1 MKTIEDILK
10 ERVMVLDGSMGALI
24 QQRGL
29 NSKGSGSNDM
39 LTLTNPDAI
48 RKIYRDYLEAGADI
62 IETNT
67 FNSQHISLTKYKVEQ
82 YVEEINRNAARMA
95 REEADRMTA
104 LTPDKPRFVAGSI
117 GPTGKTASMSPNVDD
132 PAMRAVTYDELFDN
146 YREQIGAL
154 MDGGVDV
161 LLIETIFDTLN
172 AKATIMAAESVFE
185 DKGRRLPIMLSIT
198 IADAA
203 GRMLTGQSIEAFV
216 ATVMFA
222 RPLSIGINCSFGPA
236 QLRPYIKQLRKAAP
250 CYVSAYP
257 NAGLP
262 NALGEYDETPE
273 SMAAYMRTMV
283 SEGLVDIVGG
293 CCGTTPEH
301 IRVLSRECQS
311 AAHPRKT
318 APKVAWL
325 AGIDAFSPMAGTFI
339 NVGER
344 CNVAGSRKFLRLI
357 SEKQYD
363 EALTIARKQVRDG
376 AMLLDINMDDGML
389 DAKAEMTHFLNLMA
403 SDPEVSRVPWMVD
416 SSKFDVIKAALKCI
430 QGKAV
435 VNSISL
441 KEGEDEFLRRA
452 RVISSYGAAMVVMAF
467 DEQGQATSRDRKTE
481 VCARAYRLLT
491 EKAGVNPEE
500 IIFDP
505 NILTIATGMKEH
517 DRYALDFIEATAWIK
532 RHLPGAKVSG
542 GVSNLSFSF
551 RGNNYLREA
560 MHSVFLYHAI
570 AAGMDMA
577 IVNPA
582 AKVQYADIP
591 FDLLTALED
600 VILCRK
606 DNAVETLVETA
617 AKYSG
622 KKVETAADD
631 SAERSAMTLEER
643 IVTALQRGDS
653 EHLDEDMRE
662 ALASYPTPQ
671 SIIEGPLMKG
681 MTLVGDLFGCGK
693 MFLPQ
698 VVKSA
703 RTMKQAVK
711 MVMGEMT
718 MQQGEMTM
726 QQNCMERKT
735 GDMERQPG
743 EPASGAPKPK
753 FLLATVKGDVHDIGK
768 NITGVVLACNN
779 FDVTDLGV
787 MVEASEIV
795 RTAKEK
801 DVDFIGLSGLIT
813 PSLDEMCNVAAELKK
828 AGITVPL
835 FIGGATT
842 SALHTAVKIAPLYD
856 GAVFYVKDAAQN
868 PIIAMQLL
876 GSERDCTIA
885 VLKTEQERL
894 RQTIA
899 GPQTGE
905 KADDSLRPEIDWANE
920 PIDRPIYIGTRT
932 YYNISIAEVR
942 PYINWTYFY
951 RLWRVS
957 PDTPEAAAIQF
968 EAEKVINALVKEHAT
983 LQALVGFYPAHGTS
997 RSIVVENEER
1007 RVKKRKFD
1015 EVNEEYGHG
1024 ESCPCCGGKPIEIAT
1039 PRQTKPGRQGV
1050 CLSLCDYVA
1059 PEGYGDHIG
1068 AFAITISKEILSRL
1082 EQLKAEGN
1090 DYDALLLQSVCDRLT
1105 EAASEWMHHKVR
1117 KELWGYAPDE
1127 IADVKRFYKAD
1138 YRGIRPAVGYPSLPD
1153 QKETF
1158 NLDKLLNLEQ
1168 IGIQLTENGAM
1179 YPQSSVCGLYLAS
1192 PRAEYF
1198 VI

>member
-29 NSKGSGSNDM
+29 NGEVHGNNDM
-39 LTLTNPDAI
+39 LVITNPDAI
-48 RKIYRDYLEAGADI
+48 RQIHREYLEAGADI

-67 FNSQHISLTKYKVEQ
+67 FNAQRISQAEYHTEQ
-82 YVEEINRNAARMA
+82 YIEEINRRAAQLA

-132 PAMRAVTYDELFDN
+132 PAMRAVTYDELFEA

-154 MDGGVDV
+154 MEGGVDV

-172 AKATIMAAESVFE
+172 AKATVMAAESVFE

-216 ATVMFA
+216 ATVMHFH
-222 RPLSIGINCSFGPA
+222 PLSIGINCSFGPA
-236 QLRPYIKQLRKAAP
+236 QLRPFIKQLRKAAP

-273 SMAAYMRTMV
+273 SMAAYMRTLV

-301 IRVLSRECQS
+301 IRVLGHECQS
-311 AAHPRKT
+311 AAHQRNA

-325 AGIDAFSPMAGTFI
+325 AGIDAFTPMEATFI

-357 SEKQYD
+357 NEKQYD

-416 SSKFDVIKAALKCI
+416 SSKFDVIEAALKCI

-441 KEGEDEFLRRA
+441 KEGEEEFLRRA
-452 RVISSYGAAMVVMAF
+452 KVISSYGAAMVIMAF
-467 DEQGQATSRDRKTE
+467 DEKGQATTFNRKIE
-481 VCARAYRLLT
+481 VCARAYKLLT
-491 EKAGVNPEE
+491 EQAGVNPND

-517 DRYALDFIEATAWIK
+517 DRYALDFIEATEWIK
-532 RHLPGAKVSG
+532 HNLPGAKVSG

-582 AKVQYADIP
+582 SKVQYTDIP
-591 FDLLTALED
+591 SDLLTALED

-617 AKYSG
+617 ARYSG

-643 IVTALQRGDS
+643 IIAALQRGDS

-681 MTLVGDLFGCGK
+681 MTLVGDLFGSGK

-703 RTMKQAVK
+703 RTMKQAVEI
-711 MVMGEMT
+711 VM
-718 MQQGEMTM
+718 GEMTM
-726 QQNCMERKT
+726 QQNCMERQQSDT
-735 GDMERQPG
+735 ERQPG
-743 EPASGAPKPK
+743 EPASGTPKPK

-795 RTAKEK
+795 KVAKEK
-801 DVDFIGLSGLIT
+801 SVDFIGLSGLIT

-828 AGITVPL
+828 AGIAVPL

-899 GPQTGE
+899 CPQTEE
-905 KADDSLRPEIDWANE
+905 KADDSLRPEVDWANE

-932 YYNISIAEVR
+932 YYNISIPEVR

-957 PDTPEAAAIQF
+957 PDTPEAAAIQQ
-968 EAEKVINALVKEHAT
+968 EAEEMINQLVKEHAT
-983 LQALVGFYPAHGTS
+983 LQAVVGFYPAYGTS
-997 RSIVVENEER
+997 HSIVVECSVFSVQCSIGCVHTSRQEKSTEHSTLNTE
-1007 RVKKRKFD
+1007 
-1015 EVNEEYGHG
+1015 HL
-1024 ESCPCCGGKPIEIAT
+1024 EILT
-1039 PRQTKPGRQGV
+1039 PRQTKPNKQGIR
-1050 CLSLCDYVA
+1050 LSLCDYVA

-1068 AFAITISKEILSRL
+1068 AFAITISKEILNRL
-1082 EQLKAEGN
+1082 EALKAECN
-1090 DYDALLLQSVCDRLT
+1090 DYDSLLLQSVCDRLT

-1127 IADVKRFYKAD
+1127 IADTRRFYKAD

-1153 QKETF
+1153 QKEIF
-1158 NLDKLLNLEQ
+1158 NINKLLNLEQ
-1168 IGIQLTENGAM
+1168 IGIKLTENGAM

-1198 VI
+1198 II

>member
-1 MKTIEDILK
+1 MIEDILK

-29 NSKGSGSNDM
+29 NGEVHGNNDM
-39 LTLTNPDAI
+39 LVITNPDAI
-48 RKIYRDYLEAGADI
+48 RQIHREYLEAGADI

-67 FNSQHISLTKYKVEQ
+67 FNAQRISQAEYHTEQ
-82 YVEEINRNAARMA
+82 YIKEINRRAAQLA
-95 REEADRMTA
+95 REEANRMTA

-132 PAMRAVTYDELFDN
+132 PAMRAVTYDELFEA

-154 MDGGVDV
+154 MEGGVDV

-172 AKATIMAAESVFE
+172 AKATVMAAESVFE

-216 ATVMFA
+216 ATVMHFH
-222 RPLSIGINCSFGPA
+222 PLSIGINCSFGPA
-236 QLRPYIKQLRKAAP
+236 QLRPFIKQLRKAAP

-273 SMAAYMRTMV
+273 SMAAYMRTLV

-311 AAHPRKT
+311 AAHQRKDT
-318 APKVAWL
+318 LKVAWL
-325 AGIDAFSPMAGTFI
+325 AGIDAFTPMEGTFI

-357 SEKQYD
+357 NEKQYD

-403 SDPEVSRVPWMVD
+403 SDPEVAKVPWMVD
-416 SSKFDVIKAALKCI
+416 SSKFDVIEAALKCI

-441 KEGEDEFLRRA
+441 KEGEEEFLRRA
-452 RVISSYGAAMVVMAF
+452 RIISSYGAAMVVMAF
-467 DEQGQATSRDRKTE
+467 DEKGQATTFNRKIE
-481 VCARAYRLLT
+481 VCARAYKLLT
-491 EKAGVNPEE
+491 EQAGVNPND

-517 DRYALDFIEATAWIK
+517 DRYALDFIEATEWIK
-532 RHLPGAKVSG
+532 HNLPGAKVSG

-582 AKVQYADIP
+582 SKVQYADIP
-591 FDLLTALED
+591 SDLLTALED

-631 SAERSAMTLEER
+631 SAERSAMPLEER
-643 IVTALQRGDS
+643 IIAALQRGDS
-653 EHLDEDMRE
+653 EHLDEDMWE

-681 MTLVGDLFGCGK
+681 MTLVGDLFGSGK

-703 RTMKQAVK
+703 RTMKQAVEI
-711 MVMGEMT
+711 VMGEMT
-718 MQQGEMTM
+718 MQQ
-726 QQNCMERKT
+726 NCT
-735 GDMERQPG
+735 ERQPG
-743 EPASGAPKPK
+743 EPASGTPKPK

-795 RTAKEK
+795 KVAKEK
-801 DVDFIGLSGLIT
+801 SVDFIGLSGLIT

-856 GAVFYVKDAAQN
+856 GAVFHVKDAAQN

-894 RQTIA
+894 RQTMR
-899 GPQTGE
+899 QTQNAE
-905 KADDSLRPEIDWANE
+905 TTDNSMCPKIDWSNE
-920 PIDRPIYIGTRT
+920 PTDTPTYIGTRT
-932 YYNISIAEVR
+932 YRNIQVAEVR

-951 RLWRVS
+951 TLWRVS
-957 PDTPEAAAIQF
+957 PDTPEATAIQQ
-968 EAEKVINALVKEHAT
+968 EAEEVINQLVKEHAT
-983 LQALVGFYPAHGTS
+983 LQAAVGFYSAYGTS
-997 RSIVVENEER
+997 HSIVVEC
-1007 RVKKRKFD
+1007 
-1015 EVNEEYGHG
+1015 GHSNG
-1024 ESCPCCGGKPIEIAT
+1024 CPCCGGKPVEIST
-1039 PRQTKPGRQGV
+1039 PRQARPNRQGV

-1059 PEGYGDHIG
+1059 PEGHGDHIG
-1068 AFAITISKEILSRL
+1068 AFAITISKEILDRL
-1082 EQLKAEGN
+1082 ETLKAEGN
-1090 DYDALLLQSVCDRLT
+1090 DYDSLLLQSVCDRLT

-1127 IADVKRFYKAD
+1127 IADTRRFYKAD

-1153 QKETF
+1153 QKEIF
-1158 NLDKLLNLEQ
+1158 NINKLLNLKQ
-1168 IGIQLTENGAM
+1168 IGIRLTENGAM

-1198 VI
+1198 II

>member
-29 NSKGSGSNDM
+29 NGEVHGNNDM
-39 LTLTNPDAI
+39 LVITNPDAI
-48 RKIYRDYLEAGADI
+48 RQIHREYLEAGADI

-67 FNSQHISLTKYKVEQ
+67 FNAQRISQAEYHTEQ
-82 YVEEINRNAARMA
+82 YIEEINRRAAQLA
-95 REEADRMTA
+95 REEANRMTA

-132 PAMRAVTYDELFDN
+132 PAMRAVTYDELFEA

-154 MDGGVDV
+154 MEGGVDV

-172 AKATIMAAESVFE
+172 AKATVMAAESMFE

-216 ATVMFA
+216 ATVMHFH
-222 RPLSIGINCSFGPA
+222 PLSIGINCSFGPA
-236 QLRPYIKQLRKAAP
+236 QLRPFIKQLRKAAP

-273 SMAAYMRTMV
+273 SMAAYMRTLV

-301 IRVLSRECQS
+301 IKVLGHECQ
-311 AAHPRKT
+311 AVAHKHNT
-318 APKVAWL
+318 TPKVAWL
-325 AGIDAFSPMAGTFI
+325 AGIDAFTPMEGTFI

-403 SDPEVSRVPWMVD
+403 SDPEVAKVPWMVD
-416 SSKFDVIKAALKCI
+416 SSKFDVIEAALKCI

-441 KEGEDEFLRRA
+441 KEGEEEFLRRA
-452 RVISSYGAAMVVMAF
+452 RIISSYGAAMVIMAF
-467 DEQGQATSRDRKTE
+467 DEKGQATTFNRKIE
-481 VCARAYRLLT
+481 VCARAYKLLT
-491 EKAGVNPEE
+491 EQAGVNPND

-517 DRYALDFIEATAWIK
+517 DRYALDFIEATEWIK
-532 RHLPGAKVSG
+532 HNLPGAKVSG

-582 AKVQYADIP
+582 SKVQYADIP
-591 FDLLTALED
+591 SDLLTALED

-631 SAERSAMTLEER
+631 SAERSAMPLEER
-643 IVTALQRGDS
+643 IIAALQRGDS

-681 MTLVGDLFGCGK
+681 MTLVGDLFGSGK

-703 RTMKQAVK
+703 RTMKQAVEI
-711 MVMGEMT
+711 VM
-718 MQQGEMTM
+718 
-726 QQNCMERKT
+726 K
-735 GDMERQPG
+735 DMECGVWSEECGVKSTERSNSKLNTQHSTLLTPNSKLQT
-743 EPASGAPKPK
+743 PNSKPK

-787 MVEASEIV
+787 MVEASKIV
-795 RTAKEK
+795 KVAKEK
-801 DVDFIGLSGLIT
+801 SVDFIGLSGLIT

-828 AGITVPL
+828 AGIAVPL

-868 PIIAMQLL
+868 PIIAMQML

-899 GPQTGE
+899 CPQTEE

-932 YYNISIAEVR
+932 YYNISIPEVR

-957 PDTPEAAAIQF
+957 PDTPEAAAIQQ
-968 EAEKVINALVKEHAT
+968 EAEEVINQLVKEHAT
-983 LQALVGFYPAHGTS
+983 LQAVVGFYPAYGTS
-997 RSIVVENEER
+997 HSIVA
-1007 RVKKRKFD
+1007 K
-1015 EVNEEYGHG
+1015 YSHG
-1024 ESCPCCGGKPIEIAT
+1024 EDCPCCGGANHTVKIMT
-1039 PRQTKPGRQGV
+1039 PRQTKPNKQGIR
-1050 CLSLCDYVA
+1050 LSLCDYVA

-1068 AFAITISKEILSRL
+1068 AFAITISKEILNRL
-1082 EQLKAEGN
+1082 EALKAKCN
-1090 DYDALLLQSVCDRLT
+1090 DYDSLLLQSVCDRLT

-1127 IADVKRFYKAD
+1127 IADTRRFYKAD

-1153 QKETF
+1153 QKEIF

-1168 IGIQLTENGAM
+1168 IGIRLTENGAM

-1198 VI
+1198 II

>member
-29 NSKGSGSNDM
+29 NGEVHGNNDM
-39 LTLTNPDAI
+39 LVITNPDAI
-48 RKIYRDYLEAGADI
+48 RQIHREYLEAGADI

-67 FNSQHISLTKYKVEQ
+67 FNAQRISQAEYHTEQ
-82 YVEEINRNAARMA
+82 YIEEINRRAAQLA

-132 PAMRAVTYDELFDN
+132 PAMRAVTYDELFEA

-154 MDGGVDV
+154 MEGGVDV

-172 AKATIMAAESVFE
+172 AKATVMAAESVFE

-216 ATVMFA
+216 ATVMHFH
-222 RPLSIGINCSFGPA
+222 PLSIGINCSFGPA
-236 QLRPYIKQLRKAAP
+236 QLRPFIKQLRKAAP

-273 SMAAYMRTMV
+273 SMAAYMRTLV

-311 AAHPRKT
+311 AAHQRNA

-325 AGIDAFSPMAGTFI
+325 AGIDAFTPMEGTFI

-357 SEKQYD
+357 NEKQYD

-416 SSKFDVIKAALKCI
+416 SSKFDVIEAALKCI

-441 KEGEDEFLRRA
+441 KEGEEEFLRRA
-452 RVISSYGAAMVVMAF
+452 KVISSYGAAMVIMAF
-467 DEQGQATSRDRKTE
+467 DEKGQATTFNRKIE
-481 VCARAYRLLT
+481 VCARAYKLLT
-491 EKAGVNPEE
+491 EQAGVNPND

-517 DRYALDFIEATAWIK
+517 DRYALDFIEATEWIK
-532 RHLPGAKVSG
+532 HNLPGAKVSG

-582 AKVQYADIP
+582 SKVQYTDIP
-591 FDLLTALED
+591 SDLLTALED

-643 IVTALQRGDS
+643 IIAALQRGDS

-681 MTLVGDLFGCGK
+681 MTLVGDLFGSGK

-703 RTMKQAVK
+703 RTMKQAVEI
-711 MVMGEMT
+711 VM
-718 MQQGEMTM
+718 
-726 QQNCMERKT
+726 K
-735 GDMERQPG
+735 DMECGVWSEECGVKSTERSNSKLNTQHSTLLTPNSKLQT
-743 EPASGAPKPK
+743 PNSKPK

-795 RTAKEK
+795 KVAKEK
-801 DVDFIGLSGLIT
+801 SVDFIGLSGLIT

-899 GPQTGE
+899 CPQTEE
-905 KADDSLRPEIDWANE
+905 KADDSLRPEVDWANE

-932 YYNISIAEVR
+932 YYNISIPEVR

-957 PDTPEAAAIQF
+957 PDTPEAAAIQQ
-968 EAEKVINALVKEHAT
+968 EAEEVINQLVKKRAT
-983 LQALVGFYPAHGTS
+983 LQAVVGFYPAYGTS
-997 RSIVVENEER
+997 HSIVA
-1007 RVKKRKFD
+1007 KCS
-1015 EVNEEYGHG
+1015 HG
-1024 ESCPCCGGKPIEIAT
+1024 EDCPCCGGANHTVKIMT
-1039 PRQTKPGRQGV
+1039 PRQTKPNKQGIR
-1050 CLSLCDYVA
+1050 LSLCDYVA

-1068 AFAITISKEILSRL
+1068 AFAITISKEILNRL
-1082 EQLKAEGN
+1082 EALKAECN
-1090 DYDALLLQSVCDRLT
+1090 DYDSLLLQSVCDRLT

-1127 IADVKRFYKAD
+1127 IADTRRFYKAD

-1153 QKETF
+1153 QKEIF
-1158 NLDKLLNLEQ
+1158 NINKLLNLEQ
-1168 IGIQLTENGAM
+1168 IGIKLTENGAM

-1198 VI
+1198 II